1 VLLALTGELTGGAGS
16 VYPALAWGLRVST
29 FEVVTG
35 ADGQPSIVSRP
46 SGAVQGQ
53 RQLVD
58 VAQ

>member
-1 VLLALTGELTGGAGS
+1 

-46 SGAVQGQ
+46 SGAVQAQ

-58 VAQ
+58 VA